1 MTKVSEMVSWLD
13 QIAPRSLAADWDNTG
28 LLMGD
33 FSSDVNKVLVCLT
46 LTKEV
51 ADEARALHIQAIES
65 LRWPAVVLFLL
76 LLSISIYHYCTD

>member
-1 MTKVSEMVSWLD
+1 MTKVSEVVSWFD

-51 ADEARALHIQAIES
+51 ADEAINRKVQM
-65 LRWPAVVLFLL
+65 VVTHHPFPFKTIKNMNT
-76 LLSISIYHYCTD
+76 SSS

>member
-1 MTKVSEMVSWLD
+1 MTKVSELVSWFD

-51 ADEARALHIQAIES
+51 AD
-65 LRWPAVVLFLL
+65 
-76 LLSISIYHYCTD
+76 